1 MDKNN
6 GEFSYDGQRSC
17 LFEHDNVEEAEKAM
31 DFETIKEYGDKFL
44 NEDGSV
50 KHYLHT
56 WDDGE
61 RELLR
66 CKKCGAFFIRQ
77 DSEYHSFDDSYYTD
91 WFQVESPAM
100 AEKLNE
106 VYNGW
111 QLEQEYH
118 APSILRTNER
128 YHWNKKE

>member
-1 MDKNN
+1 MKNIG
-6 GEFSYDGQRSC
+6 GEFYFDGQRC
-17 LFEHDNVEEAEKAM
+17 HIFEYDNVEEAVKAM
-31 DFETIKEYGDKFL
+31 DFETIKEYGDEFL

-66 CKKCGAFFIRQ
+66 CKKCGAYFIRQ

-91 WFQVESPAM
+91 WFQIEIPND

-106 VYNGW
+106 LFNGW
-111 QLEQEYH
+111 EIERKYH
-118 APSILRTNER
+118 SPKLLRTNGE

>member
-66 CKKCGAFFIRQ
+66 CKKCGAFFISKTRNIIALMTAITQ
-77 DSEYHSFDDSYYTD
+77 IGF
-91 WFQVESPAM
+91 
-100 AEKLNE
+100 KLK
-106 VYNGW
+106 VQLW
-111 QLEQEYH
+111 QK
-118 APSILRTNER
+118 S
-128 YHWNKKE
+128 